1 MSKFRNLAAPL
12 SNVLKTTTSAQKT
25 SLQCMAVPKTAL
37 QCIAVQK
44 TALQCIAVHS
54 SAVLQCK
61 SIRGDTERKK
71 LEKKFEEDIARDFD
85 WRQPGL
91 IITLVPPIKKEWV
104 DKICDKAASLDIEVN
119 KELVRSNI
127 DKQFYNK
134 TYSYMC
140 S

>member
-1 MSKFRNLAAPL
+1 M
-12 SNVLKTTTSAQKT
+12 
-25 SLQCMAVPKTAL
+25 
-37 QCIAVQK
+37 
-44 TALQCIAVHS
+44 
-54 SAVLQCK
+54 
-61 SIRGDTERKK
+61 
-71 LEKKFEEDIARDFD
+71 FEEDIARDFD

-91 IITLVPPIKKEWV
+91 IITLVPPIKEEWV
-104 DKICDKAASLDIEVN
+104 DKICDKAASLDIAVN